1 MLKFPLFIVFVG
13 VERYCSKLVRPLPP
27 LLLPLLMIGTP
38 TVYPA
43 FFTGG
48 IPDPTI
54 RALLPLAML
63 PLSMVTVVP
72 TFPAPL

>member
-38 TVYPA
+38 PVYPA
-43 FFTGG
+43 FFAG
-48 IPDPTI
+48 IPDPI
-54 RALLPLAML
+54 MSAVLPLAML
-63 PLSMVTVVP
+63 PLSMATVVP
-72 TFPAPL
+72 MFPAPL